1 MRVRQKWFFFQL
13 DSPLKFILSR
23 IKNTE
28 EFFISEINGR
38 EMMSQILNKYITVL
52 NYVDHTLIVFS
63 SASNGGLFCLFT
75 TVIGT
80 PEWMAS
86 VTVSLVFLNIFLSKS
101 IACGYSLV
109 TDYLFDSSKN
119 NHNYYRPKDWMK
131 NFCKDLRERVF
142 SCLLVLKD

>member
-1 MRVRQKWFFFQL
+1 MHVRQKWFFFQL

-52 NYVDHTLIVFS
+52 NYVDHALIVFS

-86 VTVSLVFLNIFLSKS
+86 VTVSLVFLNIFLSK
-101 IACGYSLV
+101 
-109 TDYLFDSSKN
+109 
-119 NHNYYRPKDWMK
+119 
-131 NFCKDLRERVF
+131 
-142 SCLLVLKD
+142 VLHVVIH